1 MGEASP
7 VRNRILAAYTG
18 DDLDA
23 SGEDTFRTMTTHR
36 TTKLSLARKCQVL
49 FGAAVLSSIAASL
62 FLPGMQMNN
71 LTQQRY
77 LQVAKEAATV
87 ALLHAPLNKDWRE
100 AQQLL
105 ARDWANLSRLGEGAF
120 PAHAPRL
127 ITIEEAETLS
137 VHASKGFIAESVS
150 QLKSDRQAIYRWKL
164 TEDDDGNT
172 AIRLAMAVRSAEG
185 EPNPGALRG
194 LIEVWVTIPPLES
207 LTSMGVLAA
216 ALTSGALLAILV
228 FYLVTQK
235 LLLSPVRKLRR
246 VADRV
251 TAGEMEVRSTIAT
264 GDELEDLGV
273 AFNKMLEHLRESQ
286 DELRKINRSLD
297 TRLGELAETNVALFE
312 SNRVKSEFIANVSH
326 ELRTPLVSIIGF
338 AELLSEFGDTRA
350 IDTERLHRYSG
361 NILSSGRMLLDII
374 NDLLD
379 LAKIEAGKLELHVTE
394 FEVPTLCAALID
406 FVTPLA
412 DKKRLV
418 LTLGAEES
426 LPKMTSD
433 AGRLK
438 QILYNLLSN
447 AIKFTP
453 EQGAVALR
461 VQSGPDGDVCFAVS
475 DTGPGISK
483 EHQAIIFEKFHQL
496 DASHTREYSGTGLG
510 LAITTELCAM
520 LGGRITLDS
529 ELGRGSTF
537 TVTLPMVAPTAS
549 PRLPLVNLT

>member
-1 MGEASP
+1 
-7 VRNRILAAYTG
+7 
-18 DDLDA
+18 
-23 SGEDTFRTMTTHR
+23 
-36 TTKLSLARKCQVL
+36 
-49 FGAAVLSSIAASL
+49 
-62 FLPGMQMNN
+62 
-71 LTQQRY
+71 
-77 LQVAKEAATV
+77 
-87 ALLHAPLNKDWRE
+87 
-100 AQQLL
+100 
-105 ARDWANLSRLGEGAF
+105 
-120 PAHAPRL
+120 
-127 ITIEEAETLS
+127 
-137 VHASKGFIAESVS
+137 
-150 QLKSDRQAIYRWKL
+150 
-164 TEDDDGNT
+164 
-172 AIRLAMAVRSAEG
+172 MAVRASES
-185 EPNPGALRG
+185 EPNPGSLRG
-194 LIEVWVTIPPLES
+194 LIEAWVTIPPVES
-207 LTSMGVLAA
+207 VTSMAVLAA
-216 ALTSGALLAILV
+216 ALTCGGLLAILV

-251 TAGEMEVRSTIAT
+251 TAGDMEVRSTIDT

-338 AELLSEFGDTRA
+338 AELLNEFGDTRTVDSA
-350 IDTERLHRYSG
+350 RLQRYSG

-394 FEVPTLCAALID
+394 FEVHALCAALID

-418 LTLGAEES
+418 LSLEADGD

-438 QILYNLLSN
+438 QVLYNLLSN

-453 EQGAVALR
+453 EEGAVSLR
-461 VQSGPDGDVCFAVS
+461 VAAGEDSEVSFAVA
-475 DTGPGISK
+475 DTGPGISQ
-483 EHQAIIFEKFHQL
+483 EHQSVIFEKFHQL
-496 DASHTREYSGTGLG
+496 DASHTREFSGTGLG
-510 LAITTELCAM
+510 LAITCELCAM
-520 LGGRITLDS
+520 LGGRITVDS
-529 ELGRGSTF
+529 EVGKGSTF
-537 TVTLPMVAPTAS
+537 TVKLPVVAPSST
-549 PRLPLVNLT
+549 PRVPLVNLT